1 MTREEYLYMIN
12 SFEFERNCT
21 FLDVY
26 EYRIFRIISTY
37 FPKIFPSVET
47 IASCAVVSTRT
58 VIRTIDILI
67 DKKLVI
73 KKTGWKII
81 RNRKTRVNEYIIN
94 TEIVQNIYMM
104 QKSKCLTVTKHSDC
118 QTLNI
123 VTDSHTKEQ
132 IERTNIKISK
142 ADALEDGGLE
152 TNLVSTSQI
161 GNAEISSE
169 SSNDTDSKIQV
180 AFNAEIELSRLSYL
194 DDDEELLAYAKL
206 AEDGPVGPLEEQNRE
221 IIAKQSDSST
231 ADQAPAK
238 ALETSPTLQP
248 HKPPLTI
255 PETSKNTEI
264 DEMKVVRM
272 WNIITAPYRITIL
285 KVCEMP
291 NQKRWQNIRAFSKHL
306 NIDINLWANIFQYI
320 VKDGFWNGKGNSKG
334 QKISKLSF
342 DMILNADKLN
352 NFIDEI
358 NHLRELMI
366 QREIEDVEFSNINAP
381 LDLQKEIGL

>member
-1 MTREEYLYMIN
+1 MTRDDYI
-12 SFEFERNCT
+12 
-21 FLDVY
+21 
-26 EYRIFRIISTY
+26 
-37 FPKIFPSVET
+37 KIFTSFDFMRSNKFLTGSEYKVLSALSSYYPCFPSERKIADET
-47 IASCAVVSTRT
+47 GICEKT
-58 VIRTIDILI
+58 VMRAI
-67 DKKLVI
+67 KKMELDEMIVI
-73 KKTGWKII
+73 KRGWKLIN
-81 RNRKTRVNEYIIN
+81 NRKTRVNQYEIN
-94 TEIVQNIYMM
+94 YDLVNDLYASNKVRGQNVCKHTDKMSVNIRTKCPSKLQIENPNINIY
-104 QKSKCLTVTKHSDC
+104 
-118 QTLNI
+118 
-123 VTDSHTKEQ
+123 
-132 IERTNIKISK
+132 K
-142 ADALEDGGLE
+142 ADALEGGLE
-152 TNLVSTSQI
+152 TNLANTAQI
-161 GNAEISSE
+161 DNREISSE
-169 SSNDTDSKIQV
+169 SFNDIDSRKQV
-180 AFNAEIELSRLSYL
+180 AFNAEIELSMLSDL

-352 NFIDEI
+352 NFIDER